1 MSGISKETPE
11 TCTRI
16 KAKSNPVKRTWR
28 EVIDLNAFSTG
39 SQDSQECATTGQ
51 KPKGQPKL
59 RTQSQSAV
67 HIDTAT
73 DGKRKEISPL
83 VMLYGLQ
90 TPEERAKQENNITLG
105 ELPVKRTHS
114 QSAGSVDPVTDGANK
129 DATTNESNSDE
140 EIPDELEYSFSR
152 TEEEA
157 NKWKLKTLI
166 MSMTR
171 MNISTRDNKLISV
184 YDVIQDLIRF
194 VKDSLKGSLKD
205 FTIVKYKAPVYTRNQ
220 WAFLQKCFETVIQN
234 LHHDI
239 IDTVKQNK
247 HMSCIIIPAEPR
259 VLKILRFLYD
269 QDTSTFKVA
278 LIRVDNTPFQ
288 SDWPGTACNP
298 VATYYDNFPG
308 YKDRDGQE
316 SLLTKITN
324 HFKVEISTVRLW
336 SEAIL
341 ATKDP

>member
-1 MSGISKETPE
+1 MSGTSEENPE
-11 TCTRI
+11 TCTRE
-16 KAKSNPVKRTWR
+16 KAKSNPVNKTWK

-67 HIDTAT
+67 HVDTAT
-73 DGKRKEISPL
+73 DGKRIEISSL
-83 VMLYGLQ
+83 DMLHALQ
-90 TPEERAKQENNITLG
+90 NPEERAKQENTTTLG
-105 ELPVKRTHS
+105 KLPVKRTHS

-140 EIPDELEYSFSR
+140 EIPSELKFSFGR

-157 NKWKLKTLI
+157 KKLRLQTLI

-171 MNISTRDNKLISV
+171 TNIATDDNKLISV

-194 VKDSLKGSLKD
+194 VKDSLKGSQKD
-205 FTIVKYKAPVYTRNQ
+205 FTIVQYKAPVYTRNQ
-220 WAFLQKCFETVIQN
+220 WVFLQKGFETVIQN

-247 HMSCIIIPAEPR
+247 HMLCIIIPAEPR
-259 VLKILRFLYD
+259 VLKILRLLYD

-278 LIRVDNTPFQ
+278 FIRVDNTPFQ

-298 VATYYDNFPG
+298 LATYYDNFPG
-308 YKDRDGQE
+308 YKDRDGLE
-316 SLLTKITN
+316 SLLTKITKF
-324 HFKVEISTVRLW
+324 FKVEISTVRAW
-336 SEAIL
+336 SEGIL
-341 ATKDP
+341 ATKGA